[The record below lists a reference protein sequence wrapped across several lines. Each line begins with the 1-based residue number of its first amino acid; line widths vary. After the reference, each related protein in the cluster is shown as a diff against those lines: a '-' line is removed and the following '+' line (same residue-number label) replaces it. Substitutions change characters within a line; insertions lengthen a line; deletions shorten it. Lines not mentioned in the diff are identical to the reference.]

1 MSCLA
6 RICMASTESQ
16 EAWGEEGEEKNP
28 EISQINTDEQLKAT
42 ITGWITEPPASYRAI
57 T

>member
-6 RICMASTESQ
+6 RICMALTESQ

-42 ITGWITEPPASYRAI
+42 TTGWITEPPAFYRAI